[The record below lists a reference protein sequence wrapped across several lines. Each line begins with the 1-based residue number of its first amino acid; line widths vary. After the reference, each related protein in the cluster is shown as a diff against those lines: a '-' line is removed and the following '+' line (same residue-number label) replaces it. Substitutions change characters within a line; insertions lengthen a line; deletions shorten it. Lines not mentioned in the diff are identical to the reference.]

1 MFRKLYVALAV
12 ALVALIVGGAAV
24 FAAAREPSSLR
35 YFEDG
40 HPAGGVSLLMRDGDG
55 ISSKINATHLM
66 PGAAYTYWWV
76 VFNHPQNCSAPCGED
91 DIFINGDPM
100 QGLNVHQIND
110 VGISVL
116 GGNGEIANRGGR
128 ATFTGVLMEGDAGD
142 LDVVIGPGGIFDFP
156 WLLEDA
162 MTAEVHIVIRNH
174 GPALS
179 GDALEGQ
186 LTTFAANC
194 IGLDPAGTF
203 ECRDEQFA
211 IHMP

>member
-1 MFRKLYVALAV
+1 MTEKLSIPIVFG
-12 ALVALIVGGAAV
+12 LVALFLAVSAV
-24 FAAAREPSSLR
+24 FAAGREPSSLR

-40 HPAGGVSLLMRDGDG
+40 HPAGGVSLLSRDGENG
-55 ISSKINATHLM
+55 QVSSMINATHLM

-76 VFNHPQNCSAPCGED
+76 VFNNPQNCSAPGCGED
-91 DIFINGDPM
+91 DLFNEDGT
-100 QGLNVHQIND
+100 LNVAQINA

-128 ATFTGVLMEGDAGD
+128 ATFTGTLMEGDAGE

-162 MTAEVHIVIRNH
+162 LTAEIHIVVRNH

-179 GDALEGQ
+179 GAALEGQ
-186 LTTFAANC
+186 LTTFAGNC
-194 IGLDPAGTF
+194 IGLDPDGTF
-203 ECRDEQFA
+203 MCADEQFA
-211 IHMP
+211 VHMP